1 MFSHKTVIPS
11 IRHLKDLED
20 ALSSRSE
27 YVLLSEVHIGN
38 LKELTKRCHQ
48 VGKKV
53 LVHLDLIEGLTKD
66 AKGVK
71 WLKEMFRV
79 DGVISPN
86 QRVLNAAMKLDLL
99 AIHRVFLLDSRS
111 LDQALKSLENTNFDG
126 VEILPGPFAIH
137 YINHI
142 QSIIPN
148 TYLLAG
154 GFLDS
159 KVKIEAVFR
168 AGFSAVTTSQKE
180 QW

>member
-1 MFSHKTVIPS
+1 MFSDKTVIPS
-11 IRHLKDLED
+11 TRQLKDLD
-20 ALSSRSE
+20 SALSSKSE
-27 YVLLSEVHIGN
+27 YVLLSEAHIGN

-48 VGKKV
+48 AGKKV

-71 WLKEMFRV
+71 WLKEMFKV

-86 QRVLNAAMKLDLL
+86 QRVLNTAMKLDLL
-99 AIHRVFLLDSRS
+99 AIYRVFLLDSRS
-111 LDQALKSLENTNFDG
+111 LEQALKSLENINFDG
-126 VEILPGPFAIH
+126 VEVLPGPFAIH
-137 YINHI
+137 YVNQI

-148 TYLLAG
+148 THLLAG

-159 KVKIEAVFR
+159 KVKIETVFR

-180 QW
+180 LW